1 MTIKFFTFIFFYIEK
16 DIFCLKTQCG
26 KMQFILLGVHAF
38 SVAGYLKQRNEII
51 TCIQIYIG
59 LVDVIL

>member
-26 KMQFILLGVHAF
+26 KMEFILLGVRTF
-38 SVAGYLKQRNEII
+38 SVAGYLKQNNETI
-51 TCIQIYIG
+51 TCI
-59 LVDVIL
+59 